1 MKSCILTTRHVLT
14 LRKDFK
20 QAQWQ
25 HASDGKLVFRSMSRE
40 RAFLVLLLCPL
51 LGPADVMLF
60 RYLSDRRR
68 WLSTAYRLLL
78 EAAIASVARLRGKK
92 VYWLAHNVCS
102 ESKVH
107 HPQLNHWRRS
117 VVGLSCHQV
126 MVTEDSLIDY
136 AKARLPHVANK
147 PVYTCTFGLT
157 YAPSSSPKKAEEM
170 DEDLTVIPSEK
181 SHYFV
186 SVNSWLPKK
195 RREMAFVLELARKAE
210 EMPSVH
216 FVIGGGQALHV
227 ENRAPE
233 LFQQL
238 ERQPNITLLRGWVE
252 LQNLVDAGY
261 CQVIVKNYSDLSMSL
276 GMIRASSLG
285 IPVVSESG
293 TYFGEFVDRY
303 GIGIATTAETDFA
316 SILATCERIRSDGK
330 GFDQVLKSNTWERGA
345 KALLGYPVK
354 CEEP

>member
-1 MKSCILTTRHVLT
+1 M
-14 LRKDFK
+14 
-20 QAQWQ
+20 
-25 HASDGKLVFRSMSRE
+25 GRE
-40 RAFLVLLLCPL
+40 RTLLVLLLCPL

-60 RYLSDRRR
+60 RYLSDRKG

-78 EAAIASVARLRGKK
+78 EAAIAAIARLRGRK

-107 HPQLNHWRRS
+107 HPQLNRWRRS
-117 VVGLSCHQV
+117 VVGFCCHQV
-126 MVTEDSLIDY
+126 MVTEDGLIEY
-136 AKARLPHVANK
+136 ARAWLPHVANK
-147 PVYTCTFGLT
+147 PICACTFGQT
-157 YAPSSSPKKAEEM
+157 YTPSTSPKNLEKM
-170 DEDLTVIPSEK
+170 DEDLTIIPSGK

-210 EMPSVH
+210 TMPSVH
-216 FVIGGGQALHV
+216 FIIGGGQALHV
-227 ENRAPE
+227 EKHAPE

-238 ERQPNITLLRGWVE
+238 ERQSNITLLRGWVE
-252 LQNLVDAGY
+252 LQSLVDAGY

-285 IPVVSESG
+285 IPVVSEAG

-303 GIGIATTAETDFA
+303 DIGIATTTETDFA
-316 SILATCERIRSDGK
+316 SILATCDRVRSDGT
-330 GFDQVLKSNTWERGA
+330 GFNRVLKANTWERGA
-345 KALLGYPVK
+345 KALLGCPPSSDQD
-354 CEEP
+354 EPYRETAG